1 MFHKIKNVVALDDYC
16 LSISFV
22 EGVTKKYNVKP
33 LFERFKIFNDLENN
47 DLFKKVHVGP
57 GGYAIIWNDEI
68 DLACDELYENGEIIK
83 TPFDNLIAFS
93 DATKI
98 WSLNESTLRKAIKY
112 GKLIDGVD
120 ACKFGK
126 QWIVSID
133 SMKREYGEPKFN

>member
-98 WSLNESTLRKAIKY
+98 WNLNESTLRKAIKY